1 MSYSDLI
8 QKDNPTAVWSLNED
22 PFVSLAI
29 SPDRFLYSSGAGNSF
44 YTGTYSS
51 SSINAV
57 PMPIV
62 YGGKQSIK
70 LETSQFFTIPSL
82 DKMSIKDSRNSSSLE
97 FWVKV
102 NTTSSTEQILVRKK
116 DADSDQA
123 DDYVTAIY
131 LKNDY
136 VVFRLG
142 KIGRYYEVSCPI
154 DSINKPLHIV
164 AEYSPSSISLIVN
177 GVSKTKSISDPD
189 SLFPAYD
196 SADEFFY
203 FEKPAG
209 IANVQ
214 FDCVSLYSYSLPR
227 ERALKHFVYGC
238 GYSIPAEFINNNS
251 GVSYNFSMDS
261 QQALTRYDMGPGA
274 GWSITDADNCL
285 IQDGSLT
292 IKQKQTPETFFA
304 ENYNIADSSLF
315 TSSGYSFKEG
325 SYLQIE
331 NINSII
337 PDSLGGWALKFD
349 TSLTAPSSGKK
360 VLMSIGS
367 KRSNNYIEFY
377 VDANSDLKVSS
388 SLEATP
394 KTLFT
399 NLPSENFYI
408 GYYKVLNG
416 TSKAFYL
423 PVTAGSAITSTIILP
438 DIAAAYLRIGSEA
451 LWFDSDNI
459 SESDSSKIVSNA
471 NLLKIVGIHADNS
484 TLLDTYDEIE
494 GGSFIHYYTATPNK
508 EERRFKIKSYGYS
521 KIDVDQQSLCP
532 PLSETTGACRVE
544 IGAPLGSET
553 VKMTLKEKALSGGIQ
568 TSSTTRY
575 TNDYT
580 NRVIT
585 SGSWLNKKV
594 TQAEN
599 ATTNPVDTLSF
610 EFFLNTDDLV
620 DQPPYLNYFRLF
632 SYNLEFDGTNYYV
645 NNNSSQGGNP
655 AKIYLR
661 SNECNIP
668 DLIEMPFFY
677 NGFSS
682 GLKLKDSYA
691 KINHDFTGV
700 KNYSPI
706 TNIVVS
712 GGNATYTLSGNRFVA
727 GDSVSVSEIN
737 GTNQFAFL
745 QKTIS
750 SVSGNNVV
758 FTGFAPT
765 GTYTADSDITDGTAG
780 MMQSASG
787 ISTVSFMCYIPTGT
801 NVSNNVLKIGSLQ
814 LSINSSTGQMSTV
827 TGATRYVN
835 GSTSSLAKLDQWQM
849 ISLVFA
855 DPIVINSSNAT
866 EIILGST
873 TGIENEVYVDQLMIF
888 DKKLS
893 VNDLLVN
900 LYNLVVGETLAGYKI
915 IANSKFKLKDT
926 SDDTLDNFDVV
937 DIDYFID
944 NTMGGPLYTALSGG
958 SSPVSNYTV
967 TYAVSSG
974 RPTFEKTTVDQSDA
988 LNTLFVSNS
997 QYILAGSKLISIDGA
1012 ASDYTVSTVQNFAD
1026 YSKITLTSNMPAKV
1040 NANKDL
1046 IFEDLN
1052 YGNNSINNSRL
1063 KIGTKYIEQGDLIL
1077 IDTGNEV
1084 RYLYQVTTLD
1094 PEAVFLYNVTN
1105 ITYTV
1110 TFTRVSGASG
1120 YKYNYGSRYYTIS
1133 SGTVTQSPIS
1143 VLSLPN
1149 KINSKIQPQYLPTE
1163 Q

>member
-8 QKDNPTAVWSLNED
+8 QRDNPTIVWSLNED
-22 PFVSLAI
+22 PFVSTDI
-29 SPDRFLYSSGAGNSF
+29 YPDRFLYSSGAGTYF

-51 SSINAV
+51 SSINPV

-70 LETSQFFTIPSL
+70 LETDQFFRLPSL
-82 DKMSIKDSRNSSSLE
+82 DKMSVKDSRNSSSLE

-102 NTTSSTEQILVRKK
+102 NTTSSIEQVIVSKK
-116 DADSDQA
+116 DADADQT
-123 DDYVTAIY
+123 DDYATAIY

-142 KIGRYYEVSCPI
+142 KVGRYYEVSCLI
-154 DSINKPLHIV
+154 DSINKPLHII
-164 AEYSPSSISLIVN
+164 AQYSPSSISLIVN
-177 GVSKTKSISDPD
+177 GISKTKSISDPD

-203 FEKPAG
+203 FEKPSG

-227 ERALKHFVYGC
+227 ERALKHFVYGS
-238 GYSIPAEFINNNS
+238 GYSIPPEFINNNS
-251 GVSYNFSMDS
+251 GVFYNFSMDS

-292 IKQKQTPETFFA
+292 IKQKQIPETFFA
-304 ENYNIADSSLF
+304 ENYNISDSSLF
-315 TSSGYSFKEG
+315 TSSGYSFNEG
-325 SYLQIE
+325 SYLQVE

-388 SLEATP
+388 SLESTP

-399 NLPSENFYI
+399 SLPSENFYI

-416 TSKAFYL
+416 ISKVFYL
-423 PVTAGSAITSTIILP
+423 PVTNESAISSTINLP
-438 DIAAAYLRIGSEA
+438 DIPSAYLRIGSEA

-459 SESDSSKIVSNA
+459 SESASSKIVSNA

-484 TLLDTYDEIE
+484 AILDTYDEIE
-494 GGSFIHYYTATPNK
+494 GGSFIHYYTATPNSQ
-508 EERRFKIKSYGYS
+508 ERRFKVKSYAYA

-544 IGAPLGSET
+544 IGAPSGSQT
-553 VKMTLKEKALSGGIQ
+553 VKMSLKEKEYISGEEQ
-568 TSSTTRY
+568 SSNTIY
-575 TNDYT
+575 TLDYT

-585 SGSWLNKKV
+585 SGSWLNKKI
-594 TQAEN
+594 TQAEDPL
-599 ATTNPVDTLSF
+599 TNPVNTLSF
-610 EFFLNTDDLV
+610 EFFLDTDDLV

-632 SYNLEFDGTNYYV
+632 SYNLEYDGTNYYV

-677 NGFSS
+677 NGFKS

-691 KINHDFTGV
+691 KINHNFTGI
-700 KNYSPI
+700 KKYSPI
-706 TNIVVS
+706 TNIAVS
-712 GGNATYTLSGNRFVA
+712 GGNAIYTLSNNRFVA
-727 GDSVSVSEIN
+727 GENVSVSEIN

-750 SVSGNNVV
+750 SVSGNDVV
-758 FTGFAPT
+758 FNSFAPT
-765 GTYTADSDITDGTAG
+765 GTYTADSDLTDGTAG
-780 MMQSASG
+780 MMQLASG

-801 NVSNNVLKIGSLQ
+801 DVSNNVLKIGSLQ

-827 TGATRYVN
+827 SGATRYVN

-849 ISLVFA
+849 ISLVFTS
-855 DPIVINSSNAT
+855 PIVINSSNPI
-866 EIILGST
+866 EIILGSES
-873 TGIENEVYVDQLMIF
+873 GIANEIYIDQLMIF

-893 VNDLLVN
+893 DNGLLSN
-900 LYNLVVGETLAGYKI
+900 LYNLMVGETLSDYKI
-915 IANSKFKLKDT
+915 IAESKFKLSDT
-926 SDDTLDNFDVV
+926 NSTTLNDFNVKS
-937 DIDYFID
+937 IDYFIPS
-944 NTMGGPLYTALSGG
+944 TTGGTLYNALSSGA
-958 SSPVSNYTV
+958 STVNNYTV
-967 TYAVSSG
+967 SYAISSG
-974 RPTFEKTTVDQSDA
+974 RPTFEKTTVDQSDS
-988 LNTLFVSNS
+988 LNTLFISNS
-997 QYILAGSKLISIDGA
+997 QYILAGSKLISIDGTI
-1012 ASDYTVSTVQNFAD
+1012 SNYTVSTVQNFAD
-1026 YSKITLTSNMPAKV
+1026 YSKITLTTNMPTKV
-1040 NANKDL
+1040 NANKAL

-1052 YGNNSINNSRL
+1052 YSNNSVNNSKL

-1077 IDTGNEV
+1077 ISTGSAF
-1084 RYLYQVTTLD
+1084 YLYEVTTLD
-1094 PEAVFLYNVTN
+1094 PDAVFLYNATSV
-1105 ITYTV
+1105 TYTA
-1110 TFTRVSGASG
+1110 TFTKVTGEVG
-1120 YKYNYGSRYYTIS
+1120 YKYGYGSSYYEFKNGNIVVS
-1133 SGTVTQSPIS
+1133 NIPA
-1143 VLSLPN
+1143 LSLPN

>member
-1 MSYSDLI
+1 MSYINLI
-8 QKDNPTAVWSLNED
+8 QKDNPAITWSLDED
-22 PFVSLAI
+22 PFASTTIL
-29 SPDRFLYSSGAGNSF
+29 PDRFLYSTGAGDSF
-44 YTGTYSS
+44 YTGSYSS
-51 SSINAV
+51 SSINPV
-57 PMPIV
+57 GIPIV

-70 LETSQFFTIPSL
+70 LETGEFFRVPSL

-102 NTTSSTEQILVRKK
+102 NTTSSTEQVLVRKK
-116 DADSDQA
+116 DVDTDQA

-142 KIGRYYEVSCPI
+142 KVGKYYEVSCPI
-154 DSINKPLHIV
+154 DSINKPLHII
-164 AEYSPSSISLIVN
+164 AQYSPSSISLIVN
-177 GVSKTKSISDPD
+177 GISKTKSISDPD

-203 FEKPAG
+203 FEKPSG

-227 ERALKHFVYGC
+227 ERALKHFVYGS
-238 GYSIPAEFINNNS
+238 GYTLPPEFINNNS

-292 IKQKQTPETFFA
+292 IKQKQIPETFFA
-304 ENYNIADSSLF
+304 ENYNISDSSLF
-315 TSSGYSFKEG
+315 TSSGYSFNEG
-325 SYLQIE
+325 SYLQVE

-388 SLEATP
+388 SLESTP

-399 NLPSENFYI
+399 SLPSENFYI

-416 TSKAFYL
+416 TSKVFYL
-423 PVTAGSAITSTIILP
+423 PVTNASAISSTINLP
-438 DIAAAYLRIGSEA
+438 DIPSAYLRIGSEA

-459 SESDSSKIVSNA
+459 SESDLSKIVSNA

-484 TLLDTYDEIE
+484 ALLDTYDEIE

-508 EERRFKIKSYGYS
+508 EERRFKIKSYAYA

-544 IGAPLGSET
+544 IGAPSGSQT
-553 VKMTLKEKALSGGIQ
+553 VKMTLKEKEYISGVEE
-568 TSSTTRY
+568 SSNTIY
-575 TNDYT
+575 TLDYT

-594 TQAEN
+594 TQAEDPV
-599 ATTNPVDTLSF
+599 TSPVDTLSF
-610 EFFLNTDDLV
+610 EFFLNTDDLL

-632 SYNLEFDGTNYYV
+632 SYNLEYDGTNYYV

-668 DLIEMPFFY
+668 DIIEMPFFY
-677 NGFSS
+677 NGFKS

-691 KINHDFTGV
+691 KINHNFTGV
-700 KNYSPI
+700 KKYSPI
-706 TNIVVS
+706 TNITVS
-712 GGNATYTLSGNRFVA
+712 GGNATYTLSNNRFVA
-727 GDSVSVSEIN
+727 GENVSVSEIN

-758 FTGFAPT
+758 FNSFAPT
-765 GTYTADSDITDGTAG
+765 GTYTADSDLTDGTAG
-780 MMQSASG
+780 MMQLASG
-787 ISTVSFMCYIPTGT
+787 ISTVSFMCYIPSGT
-801 NVSNNVLKIGSLQ
+801 DVSNNVIKIGSLQ

-835 GSTSSLAKLDQWQM
+835 GSTSSLAKLNQWQM

-855 DPIVINSSNAT
+855 SPIVINSSNPI
-866 EIILGST
+866 EIILGSES
-873 TGIENEVYVDQLMIF
+873 GIANEIYIDQLMIF

-893 VNDLLVN
+893 DNGLLSN
-900 LYNLVVGETLAGYKI
+900 LYNLVVGDTLSDYKI
-915 IANSKFKLKDT
+915 IADSSFRIKDNND
-926 SDDTLDNFDVV
+926 STLENFDVIS
-937 DIDYFID
+937 IDYFIPS
-944 NTMGGPLYTALSGG
+944 TTGGTLYNALSGG
-958 SSPVSNYTV
+958 ASTVNNYTV
-967 TYAVSSG
+967 SYAVSSG

-988 LNTLFVSNS
+988 LNTLFISNS
-997 QYILAGSKLISIDGA
+997 QYVLSGSKITSIDGV
-1012 ASDYTVSTVQNFAD
+1012 ASNYTVGAVQNFAD
-1026 YSKITLTSNMPAKV
+1026 YSKITLTTNMPAKV

-1052 YGNNSINNSRL
+1052 YNNNSVNNSKL

-1077 IDTGNEV
+1077 INTGSAF
-1084 RYLYQVTTLD
+1084 YLYEVTTLD
-1094 PEAVFLYNVTN
+1094 SEAVFLYNATSV
-1105 ITYTV
+1105 TYTV
-1110 TFTRVSGASG
+1110 TFTRVTGESG
-1120 YKYNYGSRYYTIS
+1120 YKYNYGNTYYSIASGSVSVYGVPALSIS
-1133 SGTVTQSPIS
+1133 
-1143 VLSLPN
+1143 N
-1149 KINSKIQPQYLPTE
+1149 KISSKIQPQYLPTE

>member
-1 MSYSDLI
+1 MSYINLI
-8 QKDNPTAVWSLNED
+8 QKDNPAITWSLNED
-22 PFVSLAI
+22 PFVSTTIL
-29 SPDRFLYSSGAGNSF
+29 PDRFLYSNGVGDTF
-44 YTGTYSS
+44 YTGLYSS

-70 LETSQFFTIPSL
+70 LENGQNFRVPSL

-102 NTTSSTEQILVRKK
+102 DTTSSTEQIIVRKK
-116 DADSDQA
+116 DVDADQL
-123 DDYVTAIY
+123 DDYATAIY

-142 KIGRYYEVSCPI
+142 KVGKYYEVSTPI

-164 AEYSPSSISLIVN
+164 AEYSPSYISLIVN
-177 GVSKTKSISDPD
+177 GVSKTKSISNPD

-203 FEKPAG
+203 FEKPSG
-209 IANVQ
+209 ISNIQ
-214 FDCVSLYSYSLPR
+214 FDCVSLYSYPLPR
-227 ERALKHFVYGC
+227 ERALRHFVYGS
-238 GYSIPAEFINNNS
+238 GYSLPPEFINNNS

-261 QQALTRYDMGPGA
+261 QQALTRYDMGPGS

-292 IKQKQTPETFFA
+292 IKQKQSPETFFA
-304 ENYNIADSSLF
+304 EGYNISEDLLF
-315 TSSGYSFKEG
+315 TSNGYSFNEG

-349 TSLTAPSSGKK
+349 TSLTAPVSGKK

-367 KRSNNYIEFY
+367 KRTNNYIEFY
-377 VDANSDLKVSS
+377 VDSNSDLKVSS

-399 NLPSENFYI
+399 SLPSENFYI

-423 PVTAGSAITSTIILP
+423 PVTDANAISSTINLP
-438 DIAAAYLRIGSEA
+438 DIPSAYLRIGSES

-459 SESDSSKIVSNA
+459 NEYPSAKIVSDA

-484 TLLDTYDEIE
+484 ALLDTYTEIE
-494 GGSFIHYYTATPNK
+494 SSGFVHYYTSTPNK
-508 EERRFKIKSYGYS
+508 EERRFKIKSYAYA

-544 IGAPLGSET
+544 IGAPSGSQT
-553 VKMTLKEKALSGGIQ
+553 VKMTLKEKALSSGVQ
-568 TSSTTRY
+568 TSSNTIY
-575 TNDYT
+575 TNDYE

-599 ATTNPVDTLSF
+599 STTNPVDTLSF
-610 EFFLNTDDLV
+610 EFFLNTDDLL

-632 SYNLEFDGTNYYV
+632 SYNLEFDETNYYV

-677 NGFSS
+677 NGFKS

-691 KINHDFTGV
+691 KINHDFTGI
-700 KNYSPI
+700 KKYSPI

-712 GGNATYTLSGNRFVA
+712 GGNATYTLSNNRFVA
-727 GDSVSVSEIN
+727 GEKVSVSEIN
-737 GTNQFAFL
+737 GINQFAFL
-745 QKTIS
+745 EKEIS
-750 SVSGNNVV
+750 SVSGNDVV

-765 GTYTADSDITDGTAG
+765 GTYTADSSLTDGTAG
-780 MMQSASG
+780 MMQLASG
-787 ISTVSFMCYIPTGT
+787 ISTVSFMCYIPSGT
-801 NVSNNVLKIGSLQ
+801 DVSNNVLKIGSLQ

-827 TGATRYVN
+827 AGATRYIN
-835 GSTSSLAKLDQWQM
+835 GQASSLAKLNQWQM

-855 DPIVINSSNAT
+855 SPIVINSTNLV
-866 EIILGST
+866 EIILGSVS
-873 TGIENEVYVDQLMIF
+873 GIANDIYVDQLMIF

-893 VNDLLVN
+893 DNGLLSN
-900 LYNLVVGETLAGYKI
+900 LYNLFVGDTPADYKVT
-915 IANSKFKLKDT
+915 ATSKFKLNDT
-926 SDDTLDNFDVV
+926 DDSTLENFDVI
-937 DIDYFID
+937 DIDYLIPS
-944 NTMGGPLYTALSGG
+944 TTGGALYTALSGG
-958 SSPVSNYTV
+958 ASTVNNYTV
-967 TYAVSSG
+967 SYAISSG

-997 QYILAGSKLISIDGA
+997 QYILPGSQLISIDDT
-1012 ASDYTVSTVQNFAD
+1012 SVSYVVSTVQNFAD
-1026 YSKITLTSNMPAKV
+1026 YSKITLTTNMPAKV
-1040 NANKDL
+1040 NANKTL
-1046 IFEDLN
+1046 IFNDLN
-1052 YGNNSINNSRL
+1052 YANNSINNSRL

-1077 IDTGNEV
+1077 INTGSAF
-1084 RYLYQVTTLD
+1084 YLYQVTTLD

-1110 TFTRVSGASG
+1110 TFTRVTGVSG
-1120 YKYNYGSRYYTIS
+1120 YKYNYGSTYYTIA
-1133 SGTVTQSPIS
+1133 SGVVSVSNIP

-1163 Q
+1163 